1 MVIVKLLL
9 TIVLASMLM
18 DGQDMSL
25 RVDRAVTPSHPVR
38 AIAGG
43 VAVIQMDMHG
53 DPEMMA
59 TSILEGE
66 VPFVTAAMNA
76 LTHWAFS
83 APPNASVARTSVTFF
98 FRPQSPYPMKV
109 LKKPVSPWSV
119 HEDRPALPIE
129 AIDPGYPMMSSS
141 EGVVIFEVG
150 VAVDGRVT
158 YLETVHGIAGLTEHA
173 SHAVK
178 NWKFSPASIAGKPVP
193 SSAIVAI
200 SFVSPI

>member
-1 MVIVKLLL
+1 
-9 TIVLASMLM
+9 MLM
-18 DGQDMSL
+18 DQQDMSL
-25 RVDRAVTPSHPVR
+25 RVDRAVSPSHPVR
-38 AIAGG
+38 TIAGG
-43 VAVIQMDMHG
+43 VVVIQMDMHG

-76 LTHWAFS
+76 LTHWTFS
-83 APPNASVARTSVTFF
+83 SPPTASVARTSVTFF
-98 FRPQSPYPMKV
+98 FRPRSPYPMKV

-119 HEDRPALPIE
+119 QEDRPALPIE

-150 VAVDGRVT
+150 VGVDGRVT
-158 YLETVHGIAGLTEHA
+158 YLETVDGIAGLTEHA
-173 SHAVK
+173 GQAVK
-178 NWKFSPASIAGKPVP
+178 NWKFSPASIAGKPAP
-193 SSAIVAI
+193 SSAIVVI